1 MPYRPTNLI
10 TENRFV
16 LNVIDFSNSIAVAPT
31 LVILKRERKTTK
43 KLKGFPKIECW
54 HE

>member
-10 TENRFV
+10 AENRFV

-31 LVILKRERKTTK
+31 LVILKKEREKH
-43 KLKGFPKIECW
+43 PKN
-54 HE
+54 